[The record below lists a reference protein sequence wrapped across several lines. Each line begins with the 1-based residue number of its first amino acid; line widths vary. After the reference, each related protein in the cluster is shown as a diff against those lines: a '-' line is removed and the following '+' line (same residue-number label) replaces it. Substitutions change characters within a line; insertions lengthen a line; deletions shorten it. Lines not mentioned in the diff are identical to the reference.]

1 MFLIA
6 FPLLI
11 IPFALY
17 NMIAFL
23 LNMQFHDDVFTIPML
38 SGERMAVSTGDVLV
52 LLGVL
57 LLYVEIVK
65 ATRFSNKAIMDHVLS
80 LVLFMVMAIE
90 FITVRK
96 AATSTFMIITA
107 LSFVDV
113 IGGFSIT
120 IRTAQR
126 DVNIEGNE
134 RIMPQH

>member
-120 IRTAQR
+120 IRSAQR

-134 RIMPQH
+134 RVMPQH